1 MSWVAVGGGGGGGGY
16 LVTASMR
23 PRDERTFSRDLAA
36 IVSRERGRKDGR
48 ERNEETKKY
57 QVKVENFY
65 EGGRG
70 G

>member
-48 ERNEETKKY
+48 ERNEETKK
-57 QVKVENFY
+57 
-65 EGGRG
+65 
-70 G
+70 